1 MRFGWPKRMQAAI
14 LPLLSLL
21 LLGGCGQSGFISDP
35 DKVASL
41 KESRETTIE
50 YWHTYSD
57 EETRLLEREIIPAF
71 EREHPAIH
79 IKAVRQANNTELKN
93 TLITRAASHRGPD
106 VVRMDIAWIPE
117 FIHKKLLTPLEANPG
132 FAETREAL
140 RSDVMEL
147 GERNRH
153 SYSLPLNVNT
163 KIAIYNRVLLDKA
176 GLSGPPATLRDALAA
191 AEQTRSRIGIG
202 GLDAWRL
209 LPYLYAMGGSF
220 LDDTYSR
227 ASGYLNGPATVKAV
241 GELVDYY
248 RKGVLDPL
256 IVQGGGDLWAGVQGG
271 NILMTDEGPWFYSV
285 LDAPELSLA
294 MRATLRAPM
303 PSLSSDMPASIVGG
317 ESLVL
322 LRNTRAAGDAWVFMK
337 WLTESDAQL
346 TMAKTGQI
354 PTNLEALKKLS
365 YEKSSYTAPYLEG
378 LRHSFIRPPV
388 PNWSE
393 IDYAFRI
400 GMRRIFQGEIPVR
413 VGLDQLAAQLDS
425 MLRQ

>member
-1 MRFGWPKRMQAAI
+1 MSFGWPKRIQAAI

-21 LLGGCGQSGFISDP
+21 LLGGCGESGFISDP
-35 DKVASL
+35 DKVASI
-41 KESRETTIE
+41 KESTETTIE

-57 EETRLLEREIIPAF
+57 EETRLLEQEIIPAF

-132 FAETREAL
+132 FMETREAL

-147 GERNRH
+147 GEQEGH

-163 KIAIYNRVLLDKA
+163 KIAIYNRVLLEKA
-176 GLSGPPATLRDALAA
+176 GLSGPPASLRDALTA
-191 AEQTRSRIGIG
+191 AERTHSRIGIG

-209 LPYLYAMGGSF
+209 MPYLYALGGSF
-220 LDDTYSR
+220 LDDTYSQ

-248 RKGVLDPL
+248 RKGVIDPL
-256 IVQGGGDLWAGVQGG
+256 IVKGGGDLWAGVKGG

-294 MRATLRAPM
+294 MRVTQRAPM
-303 PSLSSDMPASIVGG
+303 PSLSSGLTASIVGG
-317 ESLVL
+317 ENLVL
-322 LRNTRAAGDAWVFMK
+322 LRNTQAAEDAWVFMK

-354 PTNLEALKKLS
+354 PTNLEAMKKLS
-365 YEKSSYTAPYLEG
+365 YEKNSYTTPYLEA
-378 LRHSFIRPPV
+378 LQNSFIRPPI

-393 IDYAFRI
+393 VDRVFWL
-400 GMRRIFQGEIPVR
+400 GMKRIFQEEVPVQE
-413 VGLDQLAAQLDS
+413 GLDQLAAQLDS
-425 MLRQ
+425 MLQQ